1 MFVVGSGVDVSS
13 VKAHL
18 ENLVALPVSA
28 PEEPEL
34 ALARGAALASA
45 HAPEME
51 ASTAGLA
58 YSQDPDGTTAA
69 SAYPEL
75 AGAATQMAGIR
86 SAPRAEA
93 TPTRSRIPTSSRRR
107 PNPSRSTRTRAASRS
122 CSSAAR

>member
-1 MFVVGSGVDVSS
+1 M
-13 VKAHL
+13 KAHL

-58 YSQDPDGTTAA
+58 YSQDPDGTTAG
-69 SAYPEL
+69 SAYAVG
-75 AGAATQMAGIR
+75 AGRRGHADGVR
-86 SAPRAEA
+86 SVPPAEA
-93 TPTRSRIPTSSRRR
+93 YSDALAYSDELEVPESELDV
-107 PNPSRSTRTRAASRS
+107 
-122 CSSAAR
+122 